1 MAVMVRGLR
10 QFIVDEQKRIMREN
24 ETRGA
29 TEREAVPESL
39 LDLMIRDIVTME
51 DIGVGD
57 FLATERDDYGDT
69 SERIIFIV
77 QSRGN
82 YHIFGTTL
90 KTMMRSPN
98 TSIYY
103 NCTGYESVVGG
114 GHYDPKSKALKIDLG
129 LTIYVYYKQIQQL
142 ISAVKRKSQRIF
154 FAVPAGVEYERT
166 VSEGVRNGTLDFV
179 SGYHCQTGSSIQL
192 YNIELCSDDVCSI
205 TRRIPPMFP
214 QPVMAPP
221 GMAPPVRAQKRRRTA
236 ENIMQ
241 DRDSKIEIIRML
253 QEERNGLLKA
263 MDGSRNQRADEIR
276 KRFEEND
283 QQLELLE
290 KEVEDDE
297 RRVKRKVAK
306 EQTMLEKV
314 RRFTRHSDFIEMFRA
329 KMVDDATE
337 LAAFLA
343 DGPHDVDV
351 SGLEKLHDSIMKLL
365 SS

>member
-1 MAVMVRGLR
+1 MAEMVSGLR
-10 QFIVDEQKRIMREN
+10 QFIVDEQKRILREN
-24 ETRGA
+24 ETPGA
-29 TEREAVPESL
+29 TERKPVPESF
-39 LDLMIRDIVTME
+39 LDLMITDYITLESQR
-51 DIGVGD
+51 VGD
-57 FLATERDDYGDT
+57 FLAIERDEYGDS

-77 QSRGN
+77 LRRGK
-82 YHIFGTTL
+82 YSIEGTTV

-129 LTIYVYYKQIQQL
+129 QTIYVFFKQINQL

-166 VSEGVRNGTLDFV
+166 VSEGVRNGSLDFV

-221 GMAPPVRAQKRRRTA
+221 VRAQKRRRTA

-253 QEERNGLLKA
+253 QAERNGLLEA

-276 KRFEEND
+276 NRFEEND

-314 RRFTRHSDFIEMFRA
+314 RRFTNHTNFINEFRA
-329 KMVDDATE
+329 KMVEDATN

-351 SGLEKLHDSIMKLL
+351 SELKKLHDSMMKFLY
-365 SS
+365 S